1 MAMLKM
7 VWDEDGKSHSMAIK
21 YVINELEITRNQTK
35 NKLAMFVNMRNP
47 LVVRVDLIDP
57 QTNEGDV
64 FAWVERLTEK
74 TQAML
79 LKIAD
84 EVNTGRFW

>member
-35 NKLAMFVNMRNP
+35 NKLAMFVNMHNP

-74 TQAML
+74 TQAQL
-79 LKIAD
+79 LKVAD

>member
-1 MAMLKM
+1 MAMLKK
-7 VWDEDGKSHSMAIK
+7 VADEDGKSHSMTIEQ
-21 YVINELEITRNQTK
+21 VITELEITRSQTK
-35 NKLAMFVNMRNP
+35 NKLVMFVNLHNP

-64 FAWVERLTEK
+64 FAWVERLTDR

>member
-7 VWDEDGKSHSMAIK
+7 VWDEDGKSHLTAIK
-21 YVINELEITRNQTK
+21 YVINELELVKKQD
-35 NKLAMFVNMRNP
+35 KLVMFINPYNP
-47 LVVRVDLIDP
+47 LVVRVDLVDP
-57 QTNEGDV
+57 QTNEGDA

-74 TQAML
+74 TQAQL

>member
-21 YVINELEITRNQTK
+21 YVINELELVKKQD
-35 NKLAMFVNMRNP
+35 KLVMFTNPYNP
-47 LVVRVDLIDP
+47 LVVRVDLVDP

-74 TQAML
+74 TQAQL